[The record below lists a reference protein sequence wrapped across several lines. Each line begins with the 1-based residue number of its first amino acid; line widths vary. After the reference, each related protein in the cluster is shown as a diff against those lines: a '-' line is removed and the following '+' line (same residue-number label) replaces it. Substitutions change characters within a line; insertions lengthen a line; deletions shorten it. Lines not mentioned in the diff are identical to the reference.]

1 MNIHT
6 IYISGNEASGGDSS
20 DEEKLEIVEDDQNL
34 EFDKKLEDK
43 SSKFSLS
50 VMNVK
55 SIIHVRI
62 SRTVMEDLLKMLGVS
77 WNFINFKASVH
88 INAVE

>member
-1 MNIHT
+1 MWLKENHMKFYEHNIT
-6 IYISGNEASGGDSS
+6 IYISGNKASGDDSS
-20 DEEKLEIVEDDQNL
+20 DEEKLEIVEDDQNS

-55 SIIHVRI
+55 SIIHVR
-62 SRTVMEDLLKMLGVS
+62 TH
-77 WNFINFKASVH
+77 F
-88 INAVE
+88 